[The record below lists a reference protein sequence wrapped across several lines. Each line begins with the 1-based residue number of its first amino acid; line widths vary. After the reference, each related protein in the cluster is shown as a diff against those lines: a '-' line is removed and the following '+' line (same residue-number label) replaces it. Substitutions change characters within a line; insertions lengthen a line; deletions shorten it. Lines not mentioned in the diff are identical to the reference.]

1 MYKYM
6 FVRKIF
12 LPVLLIVLGA
22 SCSTKKEVFAEPVK
36 DLNALWRIQNVSRNT
51 VDITQYIDSA
61 GFRLTL
67 LDDNTYTLQGNNI
80 PFVVNSPSGTWSS
93 DDPQYP
99 YNLTFKPADSTSSF
113 KGSVATPVSKGQRT
127 LSITFSPGCHS
138 NTYVYTFEK
147 AN

>member
-1 MYKYM
+1 ML
-6 FVRKIF
+6 VRKIF
-12 LPVLLIVLGA
+12 LPLLIVVAGA
-22 SCSTKKEVFAEPVK
+22 ACTTKKEVIAEPVK
-36 DLNALWRIQNVSRNT
+36 DLNALWRIQNVTRNT

-67 LDDNTYTLQGNNI
+67 ADDNTYTLQGNNI
-80 PFVVNSPSGTWSS
+80 PFVVNSPSGIWSS

-99 YNLTFKPADSTSSF
+99 YNLTFTPTDSTTSF
-113 KGSVATPVSKGQRT
+113 TGKVATPVAKGQRT

>member
-1 MYKYM
+1 ML
-6 FVRKIF
+6 VRKIF
-12 LPVLLIVLGA
+12 LPLLLVVIGA
-22 SCSTKKEVFAEPVK
+22 SCTTKKEVYAEPVK
-36 DLNALWRIQNVSRNT
+36 DITALWRIQNVTRNT
-51 VDITQYIDSA
+51 VDITQFIDSA

-67 LDDNTYTLQGNNI
+67 ADDNTYTLQGNNI
-80 PFVVNSPSGTWSS
+80 PFLVNSPSGIWSS

-99 YNLTFKPADSTSSF
+99 YNLTFTPTDSTSSF

-127 LSITFSPGCHS
+127 LSISFSPGCHA